1 MSAEEND
8 TNNNNNNSNN
18 NSSNKYNNKAD
29 RSAAALKPGEA
40 DMSIKPEVNEDEIL
54 LAARQYLREFC
65 DLADAVVVF
74 SCPL

>member
-8 TNNNNNNSNN
+8 TTTNNNNSNN
-18 NSSNKYNNKAD
+18 SNNKYNNKAD
-29 RSAAALKPGEA
+29 RCAAALKPGEA